1 MSSADGQDYRD
12 LARSLIGLLE
22 VARRTLSDEEAPSE
36 LVGRVTGHLGCELS
50 DIVAVHERF
59 PIWDHVN
66 VQHGIEAYLARY
78 GSEGT
83 WFGMATGMM
92 HHHQDLLSRLALPAP
107 GPLGTAGSASRESRS

>member
-1 MSSADGQDYRD
+1 MSSADSQDYRD
-12 LARSLIGLLE
+12 LARSLLGLLE
-22 VARRTLSDEEAPSE
+22 LARRTLSDEEAPSE

-66 VQHGIEAYLARY
+66 VHHGIEAYLARY

-83 WFGMATGMM
+83 WFGM
-92 HHHQDLLSRLALPAP
+92 PP
-107 GPLGTAGSASRESRS
+107 G